1 MLQESYLCCGL
12 MGKDLHSVGQYG
24 SQEFP
29 QCQEN
34 VASVE
39 GELELEGCEGLLL
52 SPKVMEVDVL
62 RPWLL
67 SQILIFVP
75 KFYIRITSKEIAT

>member
-34 VASVE
+34 VAPGE
-39 GELELEGCEGLLL
+39 GELELEGCEGPLL
-52 SPKVMEVDVL
+52 SPKVNGGGCLEAVVIVSDSYICPQVL
-62 RPWLL
+62 
-67 SQILIFVP
+67 
-75 KFYIRITSKEIAT
+75 Y